1 MNWNQLKVN
10 RLKLVSFIYWVF
22 LTYMI
27 AAFIWWYVSLEKQN
41 NEIAAIKFQSI
52 QLSDPSLAVKTQ
64 AIQDFQIRK
73 TKQFIGEGLTFL
85 ILFLVG
91 AIYVYRS
98 LLKQLRYADQQ
109 QNFMMA
115 VTHELK
121 TPIAISHLNIETLL
135 KRELDTAQQSKLLEA
150 TLKETKRL
158 DSLSTNILLTAQLDM
173 GQYEANK
180 QLVNISELV
189 KQTIKS
195 FQERYP
201 SRICNTL
208 IEDAMDIQGE
218 PLLIQLLVNN
228 LMDNAHKY
236 ASAESTIEVS
246 ASVERDW
253 LVLDVSDRGPGVPE
267 DEHQRIFEPFYRGAA
282 GKGAPGS
289 GLGLAIAHEFAL
301 AHGGTL
307 EILERAQGAHFRA
320 NLPLGGQAA

>member
-1 MNWNQLKVN
+1 MNWKLVKINK
-10 RLKLVSFIYWVF
+10 LKLVSLIYWVF

-41 NEIAAIKFQSI
+41 KEIAAIKFQSI
-52 QLSDPSLAVKTQ
+52 QLSDPSLAAKTHT
-64 AIQDFQIRK
+64 IQDFQLRK

-85 ILFLVG
+85 LLFLLG

-98 LLKQLRYADQQ
+98 LMKQLRYADQQ

-135 KRELDTAQQSKLLEA
+135 KRELDSTQQLKLLEA

-180 QLVNISELV
+180 QLVNLSELV
-189 KQTIKS
+189 RQNIKS

-218 PLLIQLLVNN
+218 PLLIQLLINN
-228 LMDNAHKY
+228 LIDNAHKY
-236 ASAESTIEVS
+236 APVTEPIYIHLQSHQNTIQLIVKDQGPGIAADDKNKVFEKFYRIGAEST
-246 ASVERDW
+246 RTT
-253 LVLDVSDRGPGVPE
+253 
-267 DEHQRIFEPFYRGAA
+267 
-282 GKGAPGS
+282 KGS
-289 GLGLAIAHEFAL
+289 GLGLYLCKKITEFHNASIQL
-301 AHGGTL
+301 SNNTPTGSIFTVTFF
-307 EILERAQGAHFRA
+307 I
-320 NLPLGGQAA
+320 

>member
-1 MNWNQLKVN
+1 MSWKGIKVN
-10 RLKLVSFIYWVF
+10 NLKLVSLIYWVF

-52 QLSDPSLAVKTQ
+52 QINDPSLKAKTH
-64 AIQDFQIRK
+64 AIQDFQLRK
-73 TKQFIGEGLTFL
+73 TKQFIGEGLTIL
-85 ILFLVG
+85 VLFLLG

-98 LLKQLRYADQQ
+98 LKKQLRYADQQ

-135 KRELDTAQQSKLLEA
+135 KRDLDTSQQLKLLEA

-180 QLVNISELV
+180 QLVNVSELLRQNV
-189 KQTIKS
+189 KS

-201 SRICNTL
+201 SRICNTMV
-208 IEDAMDIQGE
+208 EDAMEIQGE
-218 PLLIQLLVNN
+218 PLLIQLLINN
-228 LMDNAHKY
+228 LIDNANKY
-236 ASAESTIEVS
+236 APVTEPIYIHLQSHQNMIQLIVK
-246 ASVERDW
+246 DQ
-253 LVLDVSDRGPGVPE
+253 GPGIAAMDRNKV
-267 DEHQRIFEPFYRGAA
+267 FEKFYRVGAETTRTT
-282 GKGAPGS
+282 KGS
-289 GLGLAIAHEFAL
+289 GLGLYLCKRIAEFHNATIQL
-301 AHGGTL
+301 T
-307 EILERAQGAHFRA
+307 A
-320 NLPLGGQAA
+320 NTPIGSIFTVTFFI

>member
-1 MNWNQLKVN
+1 MNWKAIKFNK
-10 RLKLVSFIYWVF
+10 LKLVSLIYWVF

-52 QLSDPSLAVKTQ
+52 QLNDPSLAAKTH
-64 AIQDFQIRK
+64 AIQDFQLRK
-73 TKQFIGEGLTFL
+73 TKQFIGEGLTIL
-85 ILFLVG
+85 VLFLLG

-98 LLKQLRYADQQ
+98 LKKQLRYADQQ

-135 KRELDTAQQSKLLEA
+135 KRDLDSSQQLKLLEA

-180 QLVNISELV
+180 QLVNVSELLR
-189 KQTIKS
+189 QNIKS

-201 SRICNTL
+201 SRICNTMV
-208 IEDAMDIQGE
+208 EDAMEIQGE
-218 PLLIQLLVNN
+218 PLLIQLLINN
-228 LMDNAHKY
+228 LIDNANKY
-236 ASAESTIEVS
+236 APVTEPIYIHLQSHQNMIQLIVK
-246 ASVERDW
+246 DQ
-253 LVLDVSDRGPGVPE
+253 GPGIAAMDKNKV
-267 DEHQRIFEPFYRGAA
+267 FEKFYRVGAETTRTT
-282 GKGAPGS
+282 KGS
-289 GLGLAIAHEFAL
+289 GLGLYLCKRIAEFHNATIQL
-301 AHGGTL
+301 TTNTPTGSIFTVTFF
-307 EILERAQGAHFRA
+307 I
-320 NLPLGGQAA
+320 

>member
-1 MNWNQLKVN
+1 MNWKLVKVN
-10 RLKLVSFIYWVF
+10 KLKLVSLIYWFF

-52 QLSDPSLAVKTQ
+52 QLSDPSLSVKTQ
-64 AIQDFQIRK
+64 AIQDFQLRK
-73 TKQFIGEGLTFL
+73 TKQFIGEGLTIL
-85 ILFLVG
+85 LLFLLG

-98 LLKQLRYADQQ
+98 LMKQLRYADQQ

-135 KRELDTAQQSKLLEA
+135 KRELDSTQQLKLLEA

-180 QLVNISELV
+180 QLVNLSALV

-208 IEDAMDIQGE
+208 VDDALEIQGE
-218 PLLIQLLVNN
+218 PLLIQLLINN
-228 LMDNAHKY
+228 LIDNAHKY
-236 ASAESTIEVS
+236 APVTEPIYIHLQSNQNSIRLIIKDQGPGIAANDKNKVFEKFYRVGAEST
-246 ASVERDW
+246 RTT
-253 LVLDVSDRGPGVPE
+253 
-267 DEHQRIFEPFYRGAA
+267 
-282 GKGAPGS
+282 KGS
-289 GLGLAIAHEFAL
+289 GLGLYLCKKIATFHNATIQLTSNTPTGSIFTVTFL
-301 AHGGTL
+301 S
-307 EILERAQGAHFRA
+307 
-320 NLPLGGQAA
+320 

>member
-1 MNWNQLKVN
+1 MSWKGIKVN
-10 RLKLVSFIYWVF
+10 NLKLVSLIYWVF

-52 QLSDPSLAVKTQ
+52 QINDPSLKAKTH
-64 AIQDFQIRK
+64 AIQDFQLRK
-73 TKQFIGEGLTFL
+73 TKQFIGEGLTIL
-85 ILFLVG
+85 VLFLLG

-98 LLKQLRYADQQ
+98 LKKQLRYADQQ

-135 KRELDTAQQSKLLEA
+135 KRDLDSSQQLKLLEA

-180 QLVNISELV
+180 QLVNVSELLR
-189 KQTIKS
+189 QNIKS

-201 SRICNTL
+201 SRICNTMV
-208 IEDAMDIQGE
+208 EDAMEIQGE
-218 PLLIQLLVNN
+218 PLLIQLLINN
-228 LMDNAHKY
+228 LIDNANKY
-236 ASAESTIEVS
+236 APVTEPIYIHLQSHQNMIQLIVK
-246 ASVERDW
+246 DQ
-253 LVLDVSDRGPGVPE
+253 GPGIAAMDRNKV
-267 DEHQRIFEPFYRGAA
+267 FEKFYRVGAETTRTT
-282 GKGAPGS
+282 KGS
-289 GLGLAIAHEFAL
+289 GLGLYLCKRITEFHNATIQL
-301 AHGGTL
+301 TTNKPTGSIFTVTFF
-307 EILERAQGAHFRA
+307 I
-320 NLPLGGQAA
+320 

>member
-1 MNWNQLKVN
+1 MNWKAIKFNK
-10 RLKLVSFIYWVF
+10 LKLVSLIYWVF

-52 QLSDPSLAVKTQ
+52 QTSDPSLAAKTH
-64 AIQDFQIRK
+64 AIQDFQLRK
-73 TKQFIGEGLTFL
+73 TKQFIGEGVTFL
-85 ILFLVG
+85 LLFLLG

-135 KRELDTAQQSKLLEA
+135 KRELDTAQQLKLLEA

-158 DSLSTNILLTAQLDM
+158 DHLSTNILLTAQLDM

-180 QLVNISELV
+180 QLLNLSELV
-189 KQTIKS
+189 RQNIKS

-201 SRICNTL
+201 SRICNTSVQ
-208 IEDAMDIQGE
+208 DAMEIQGE
-218 PLLIQLLVNN
+218 PLLIQLLINN
-228 LMDNAHKY
+228 LIDNANKY
-236 ASAESTIEVS
+236 APVTEPIYIHLQTHQNTIQFIIKDQGPGIADADKNKVFEKFYRVGSEST
-246 ASVERDW
+246 RTT
-253 LVLDVSDRGPGVPE
+253 
-267 DEHQRIFEPFYRGAA
+267 
-282 GKGAPGS
+282 KGS
-289 GLGLAIAHEFAL
+289 GLGLYLCKKIAEFHNATIQL
-301 AHGGTL
+301 TSNTPTGSIFTVSFF
-307 EILERAQGAHFRA
+307 I
-320 NLPLGGQAA
+320 

>member
-1 MNWNQLKVN
+1 MNWKLVKVN
-10 RLKLVSFIYWVF
+10 KLKLVSLIYWFF

-52 QLSDPSLAVKTQ
+52 QLSDPSLSVKTQ
-64 AIQDFQIRK
+64 AIQDFQLRK
-73 TKQFIGEGLTFL
+73 TKQFIGEGLTIL
-85 ILFLVG
+85 LLFLLG
-91 AIYVYRS
+91 TIYVYRS
-98 LLKQLRYADQQ
+98 LMKQLRYADQQ

-135 KRELDTAQQSKLLEA
+135 KRELDSTQQLKLLEA

-180 QLVNISELV
+180 QLVNLSALV

-208 IEDAMDIQGE
+208 VDDALEIQGE

-228 LMDNAHKY
+228 LIDNAHKY
-236 ASAESTIEVS
+236 APVTEPIYIHLQSNQNSIRLIIKDQGPGIAANDKNKVFEKFYRVGAEST
-246 ASVERDW
+246 RTT
-253 LVLDVSDRGPGVPE
+253 
-267 DEHQRIFEPFYRGAA
+267 
-282 GKGAPGS
+282 KGS
-289 GLGLAIAHEFAL
+289 GLGLYLCKKIATFHNATIQLTSNTPTGSIFTVTFL
-301 AHGGTL
+301 S
-307 EILERAQGAHFRA
+307 
-320 NLPLGGQAA
+320 

>member
-1 MNWNQLKVN
+1 MNWKLVKVN
-10 RLKLVSFIYWVF
+10 KLKLVSLIYWVF

-41 NEIAAIKFQSI
+41 DEIAAIKFQSI
-52 QLSDPSLAVKTQ
+52 QLSDPSLAAKTE
-64 AIQDFQIRK
+64 AIQNFQLRK
-73 TKQFIGEGLTFL
+73 TKQFIGEGLTIL
-85 ILFLVG
+85 VLFLLG

-98 LLKQLRYADQQ
+98 LMKQLRYADQQ

-135 KRELDTAQQSKLLEA
+135 KRELDSTQQLKLLEA

-180 QLVNISELV
+180 QLVNLSELV

-201 SRICNTL
+201 SRICNTKVDDEL
-208 IEDAMDIQGE
+208 EIQGE

-228 LMDNAHKY
+228 LIDNANKY
-236 ASAESTIEVS
+236 APITEPIYIHLLFHQNTIQLIVKDQGPGIAADDKNKVFEKFYRVGAEST
-246 ASVERDW
+246 RTT
-253 LVLDVSDRGPGVPE
+253 
-267 DEHQRIFEPFYRGAA
+267 
-282 GKGAPGS
+282 KGS
-289 GLGLAIAHEFAL
+289 GLGLYLCKKIAEFHNATIQL
-301 AHGGTL
+301 TTNTPTGSIFTVTFL
-307 EILERAQGAHFRA
+307 S
-320 NLPLGGQAA
+320 

>member
-1 MNWNQLKVN
+1 MNWKLVKVN
-10 RLKLVSFIYWVF
+10 KLKLVSLIYWVF

-41 NEIAAIKFQSI
+41 DEIAAIKFQSI
-52 QLSDPSLAVKTQ
+52 QLSDPSLAAKTE
-64 AIQDFQIRK
+64 AIQDFQLRK
-73 TKQFIGEGLTFL
+73 TKQFIGEGLTIL
-85 ILFLVG
+85 VLFLLG

-98 LLKQLRYADQQ
+98 LMKQLRYADQQ

-135 KRELDTAQQSKLLEA
+135 KRELDSTQQLKLLEA

-180 QLVNISELV
+180 QLVNLSELV

-201 SRICNTL
+201 SRICNTKVDDEL
-208 IEDAMDIQGE
+208 EIQGE

-228 LMDNAHKY
+228 LIDNANKY
-236 ASAESTIEVS
+236 APITEPIYIHLLSHQNTIQLIVKDQGPGIAADDKNKVFEKFYRVGAEST
-246 ASVERDW
+246 RTT
-253 LVLDVSDRGPGVPE
+253 
-267 DEHQRIFEPFYRGAA
+267 
-282 GKGAPGS
+282 KGS
-289 GLGLAIAHEFAL
+289 GLGLYLCKKIAEFHNATIQL
-301 AHGGTL
+301 TTNTPTGSIFTVTFL
-307 EILERAQGAHFRA
+307 S
-320 NLPLGGQAA
+320 

>member
-1 MNWNQLKVN
+1 MSWKGIKVN
-10 RLKLVSFIYWVF
+10 NLKLVSLIYWVF

-52 QLSDPSLAVKTQ
+52 QINDPSLKAKTH
-64 AIQDFQIRK
+64 AIQDFQLRK
-73 TKQFIGEGLTFL
+73 TKQFIGEGLTIL
-85 ILFLVG
+85 VLFLLG

-98 LLKQLRYADQQ
+98 LKKQLRYADQQ

-135 KRELDTAQQSKLLEA
+135 KRDLDSSQQLKLLEA

-180 QLVNISELV
+180 QLVNVSELLR
-189 KQTIKS
+189 QNIKS

-201 SRICNTL
+201 SRICNTMV
-208 IEDAMDIQGE
+208 EDAMEIQGE
-218 PLLIQLLVNN
+218 PLLIQLLINN
-228 LMDNAHKY
+228 LIDNANKY
-236 ASAESTIEVS
+236 APVTEPIYIHLQSHQNMIQLIVK
-246 ASVERDW
+246 DQ
-253 LVLDVSDRGPGVPE
+253 GPGIAAMDRNKV
-267 DEHQRIFEPFYRGAA
+267 FEKFYRVGAETTRTT
-282 GKGAPGS
+282 KGS
-289 GLGLAIAHEFAL
+289 GLGLYLCKRIAEFHNATIQL
-301 AHGGTL
+301 TTNTPTGSIFTVTFF
-307 EILERAQGAHFRA
+307 I
-320 NLPLGGQAA
+320 

>member
-1 MNWNQLKVN
+1 MSCKGIKVN
-10 RLKLVSFIYWVF
+10 NLKLVSLIYWVF

-52 QLSDPSLAVKTQ
+52 QINDPSLKAKTH
-64 AIQDFQIRK
+64 AIQDFQLRK
-73 TKQFIGEGLTFL
+73 TKQFIGEGLTIL
-85 ILFLVG
+85 VLFLLG

-98 LLKQLRYADQQ
+98 LKKQLRYADQQ

-135 KRELDTAQQSKLLEA
+135 KRDLDSTQQLKLLEA

-180 QLVNISELV
+180 QLVNVSELV
-189 KQTIKS
+189 RQNIKS

-201 SRICNTL
+201 SRICNTMV
-208 IEDAMDIQGE
+208 EDAMEIQGE
-218 PLLIQLLVNN
+218 PLLIQLLINN
-228 LMDNAHKY
+228 LIDNANKY
-236 ASAESTIEVS
+236 APVTEPIYIHLQSHQNMIQLIVK
-246 ASVERDW
+246 DQ
-253 LVLDVSDRGPGVPE
+253 GPGIAAADKNKV
-267 DEHQRIFEPFYRGAA
+267 FEKFFRVGAETTRTT
-282 GKGAPGS
+282 KGS
-289 GLGLAIAHEFAL
+289 GLGLYLCKRIAEFHNATIQL
-301 AHGGTL
+301 TTNTPTGSIFTVTFF
-307 EILERAQGAHFRA
+307 I
-320 NLPLGGQAA
+320 

>member
-1 MNWNQLKVN
+1 MNWKLVKFNK
-10 RLKLVSFIYWVF
+10 LKLVSLIYWVF

-52 QLSDPSLAVKTQ
+52 QITDPSLAAKTH
-64 AIQDFQIRK
+64 AIQDFQLRK
-73 TKQFIGEGLTFL
+73 TKQFIGEGLTIL
-85 ILFLVG
+85 VLFLLG

-98 LLKQLRYADQQ
+98 LMKQLRYADQQ

-135 KRELDTAQQSKLLEA
+135 KRDLDNVQQLKLLEA

-158 DSLSTNILLTAQLDM
+158 DHLSTNILLTAQLDM

-180 QLVNISELV
+180 QLVNVSELLR
-189 KQTIKS
+189 QNIKS

-208 IEDAMDIQGE
+208 IEDAMEIQGE
-218 PLLIQLLVNN
+218 PLLIQLLINN
-228 LMDNAHKY
+228 LIDNANKY
-236 ASAESTIEVS
+236 APVTEPIYIHLESHQNTIQLIVK
-246 ASVERDW
+246 DQ
-253 LVLDVSDRGPGVPE
+253 GPGIAADNKNKV
-267 DEHQRIFEPFYRGAA
+267 FEKFYRVGAETTRTT
-282 GKGAPGS
+282 KGS
-289 GLGLAIAHEFAL
+289 GLGLYLCKKIAAFHNATIQLTTNTPTGSIF
-301 AHGGTL
+301 TVTFF
-307 EILERAQGAHFRA
+307 I
-320 NLPLGGQAA
+320 

>member
-1 MNWNQLKVN
+1 MSWKGIKVN
-10 RLKLVSFIYWVF
+10 NLKLVSLIYWVF

-52 QLSDPSLAVKTQ
+52 QINDPSLKAKTH
-64 AIQDFQIRK
+64 AIQDFQLRK
-73 TKQFIGEGLTFL
+73 TKQFIGEGLTIL
-85 ILFLVG
+85 VLFLLG

-98 LLKQLRYADQQ
+98 LKKQLRYADQQ

-135 KRELDTAQQSKLLEA
+135 KRDLDTSQQLKLLEA

-180 QLVNISELV
+180 QLVNVSELLRQNV
-189 KQTIKS
+189 KS

-201 SRICNTL
+201 SRICNTMV
-208 IEDAMDIQGE
+208 EDAMEIQGE
-218 PLLIQLLVNN
+218 PLLIQLLINN
-228 LMDNAHKY
+228 LIDNANKY
-236 ASAESTIEVS
+236 APVTEPIYIHLQSHQNMIQLIVK
-246 ASVERDW
+246 DQ
-253 LVLDVSDRGPGVPE
+253 GPGIAAMDRNKV
-267 DEHQRIFEPFYRGAA
+267 FEKFYRVGAETTRTT
-282 GKGAPGS
+282 KGS
-289 GLGLAIAHEFAL
+289 GLGLYLCKRIAEFHNATIQL
-301 AHGGTL
+301 TTNTPTGSIFTVTFF
-307 EILERAQGAHFRA
+307 I
-320 NLPLGGQAA
+320 

>member
-1 MNWNQLKVN
+1 MNWKLVKVN
-10 RLKLVSFIYWVF
+10 KLKLVSLIYWVF

-52 QLSDPSLAVKTQ
+52 QLNDPSLAAKTH
-64 AIQDFQIRK
+64 AIQDFQLRK
-73 TKQFIGEGLTFL
+73 TKQFIGEGLTIL
-85 ILFLVG
+85 VLFLLG

-98 LLKQLRYADQQ
+98 LMKQLRYADQQ

-135 KRELDTAQQSKLLEA
+135 KRELDSAQQLKLLEA

-180 QLVNISELV
+180 QLVNVSELV
-189 KQTIKS
+189 RQNIKS

-201 SRICNTL
+201 SRICNTMV
-208 IEDAMDIQGE
+208 EDAMEIQGE

-228 LMDNAHKY
+228 LIDNANKY
-236 ASAESTIEVS
+236 APVSEPIYIHLQSYQNTIQLIVKDQGPGIAADDKNKVFEKFYRVGAESTRS
-246 ASVERDW
+246 T
-253 LVLDVSDRGPGVPE
+253 
-267 DEHQRIFEPFYRGAA
+267 
-282 GKGAPGS
+282 KGS
-289 GLGLAIAHEFAL
+289 GLGLYLCKKIADFHNATIQLTTNTPTGSIF
-301 AHGGTL
+301 TVT
-307 EILERAQGAHFRA
+307 FFS
-320 NLPLGGQAA
+320 

>member
-1 MNWNQLKVN
+1 MNWKAIKFNK
-10 RLKLVSFIYWVF
+10 LKLVSLIYWVF

-52 QLSDPSLAVKTQ
+52 QTSDPSLAAKTH
-64 AIQDFQIRK
+64 AIQDFQLRK
-73 TKQFIGEGLTFL
+73 TKQFIGEGVTFL
-85 ILFLVG
+85 LLFLLG

-135 KRELDTAQQSKLLEA
+135 KRELDTAQQLKLLEA

-158 DSLSTNILLTAQLDM
+158 DHLSTNILLTAQLDM

-180 QLVNISELV
+180 QLLNLSELV
-189 KQTIKS
+189 RQNIKS

-201 SRICNTL
+201 SRICNTSVQ
-208 IEDAMDIQGE
+208 DALEIQGE
-218 PLLIQLLVNN
+218 PLLIQLLINN
-228 LMDNAHKY
+228 LIDNANKY
-236 ASAESTIEVS
+236 APVTEPIYIYLQTHQNTIQFIIKDQGPGIADADKNKVFEKFYRVGAEST
-246 ASVERDW
+246 RTT
-253 LVLDVSDRGPGVPE
+253 
-267 DEHQRIFEPFYRGAA
+267 
-282 GKGAPGS
+282 KGS
-289 GLGLAIAHEFAL
+289 GLGLYLCKKIAEFHNATIQL
-301 AHGGTL
+301 TSNTPTGSIFTVSFF
-307 EILERAQGAHFRA
+307 I
-320 NLPLGGQAA
+320 

>member
-1 MNWNQLKVN
+1 MNWKGIKVN
-10 RLKLVSFIYWVF
+10 NLKLVSLIYWVF

-52 QLSDPSLAVKTQ
+52 QINDPSLKAKTH
-64 AIQDFQIRK
+64 AIQDFQLRK
-73 TKQFIGEGLTFL
+73 TKQFIGEGLTIL
-85 ILFLVG
+85 VLFLLG

-98 LLKQLRYADQQ
+98 LKKQLRYADQQ

-135 KRELDTAQQSKLLEA
+135 KRDLDSSQQLKLLEA

-180 QLVNISELV
+180 QLVNVSELLR
-189 KQTIKS
+189 QNIKS

-208 IEDAMDIQGE
+208 VEDAMEIQGE
-218 PLLIQLLVNN
+218 PLLIQLLINN
-228 LMDNAHKY
+228 LIDNANKY
-236 ASAESTIEVS
+236 APVTEPIYIHLQSQQNRIQLIVK
-246 ASVERDW
+246 DQ
-253 LVLDVSDRGPGVPE
+253 GPGIAAADKNKV
-267 DEHQRIFEPFYRGAA
+267 FEKFFRVGAETTRTT
-282 GKGAPGS
+282 KGS
-289 GLGLAIAHEFAL
+289 GLGLYLCKRITEFHNATIQL
-301 AHGGTL
+301 TTNTPTGSIFTVTFF
-307 EILERAQGAHFRA
+307 I
-320 NLPLGGQAA
+320 

>member
-1 MNWNQLKVN
+1 MSWKGIKVN
-10 RLKLVSFIYWVF
+10 NLKLVSLIYWVF

-52 QLSDPSLAVKTQ
+52 QINDPSLKAKTH
-64 AIQDFQIRK
+64 AIQDFQLRK
-73 TKQFIGEGLTFL
+73 TKQFIGEGLTIL
-85 ILFLVG
+85 VLFLLG

-98 LLKQLRYADQQ
+98 LKKQLRYADQQ

-135 KRELDTAQQSKLLEA
+135 KRDLDSSQQLKLLEA

-180 QLVNISELV
+180 QLVNVSELLR
-189 KQTIKS
+189 QNIKS

-201 SRICNTL
+201 SRICNTMV
-208 IEDAMDIQGE
+208 EDAMEIQGE
-218 PLLIQLLVNN
+218 PLLIQLLINN
-228 LMDNAHKY
+228 LIDNANKY
-236 ASAESTIEVS
+236 APVTEPIYIHLQSHQNMIQLIVK
-246 ASVERDW
+246 DQ
-253 LVLDVSDRGPGVPE
+253 GPGIAAMDKNKV
-267 DEHQRIFEPFYRGAA
+267 FEKFYRVGAETTRTT
-282 GKGAPGS
+282 KGS
-289 GLGLAIAHEFAL
+289 GLGLYLCKRITEFHNATIQL
-301 AHGGTL
+301 TTNTPTGSIFTVTFF
-307 EILERAQGAHFRA
+307 I
-320 NLPLGGQAA
+320 

>member
-1 MNWNQLKVN
+1 MSWKGIKVN
-10 RLKLVSFIYWVF
+10 NLKLVSLIYWVF

-52 QLSDPSLAVKTQ
+52 QINDPSLKAKTH
-64 AIQDFQIRK
+64 AIQDFQLRK
-73 TKQFIGEGLTFL
+73 TKQFIGEGLTIL
-85 ILFLVG
+85 VLFLLG

-98 LLKQLRYADQQ
+98 LKKQLRYADQQ

-135 KRELDTAQQSKLLEA
+135 KRDLDSTQQLKLLEA

-180 QLVNISELV
+180 QLVNVSELV
-189 KQTIKS
+189 RQNIKS

-201 SRICNTL
+201 SRICNTMV
-208 IEDAMDIQGE
+208 EDAMEIQGE
-218 PLLIQLLVNN
+218 PLLIQLLINN
-228 LMDNAHKY
+228 LIDNANKY
-236 ASAESTIEVS
+236 APVTEPIYIHLQSHQNRIQLIVK
-246 ASVERDW
+246 DQ
-253 LVLDVSDRGPGVPE
+253 GPGIAAADKNKV
-267 DEHQRIFEPFYRGAA
+267 FEKFFRVGAETTRTT
-282 GKGAPGS
+282 KGS
-289 GLGLAIAHEFAL
+289 GLGLYLCKRIAEFHNATIQL
-301 AHGGTL
+301 TTNTPTGSIFTVTFF
-307 EILERAQGAHFRA
+307 I
-320 NLPLGGQAA
+320 

>member
-1 MNWNQLKVN
+1 MNWKLVKVN
-10 RLKLVSFIYWVF
+10 KLKLVSLIYWFF

-52 QLSDPSLAVKTQ
+52 QLSDPSLSVKTQ
-64 AIQDFQIRK
+64 AIQDFQLRK
-73 TKQFIGEGLTFL
+73 TKQFIGEGLTIL
-85 ILFLVG
+85 LLFLLG

-98 LLKQLRYADQQ
+98 LMKQLRYADQQ

-135 KRELDTAQQSKLLEA
+135 KRELDSTQQLKLLEA

-180 QLVNISELV
+180 QLVNLSALV

-208 IEDAMDIQGE
+208 VDDALEIQGE
-218 PLLIQLLVNN
+218 PLLIQLLINN

-236 ASAESTIEVS
+236 APVTEPIYIHLQSNQNSIRLIIKDQGPGIAANDKNKVFEKFYRVGAEST
-246 ASVERDW
+246 RTT
-253 LVLDVSDRGPGVPE
+253 
-267 DEHQRIFEPFYRGAA
+267 
-282 GKGAPGS
+282 KGS
-289 GLGLAIAHEFAL
+289 GLGLYLCKKIATFHNATIQLTSNTPTGSIFTVTFL
-301 AHGGTL
+301 S
-307 EILERAQGAHFRA
+307 
-320 NLPLGGQAA
+320 

>member
-1 MNWNQLKVN
+1 MNWKAIKFNK
-10 RLKLVSFIYWVF
+10 LKLVSLIYWVF

-52 QLSDPSLAVKTQ
+52 QTSDPSLAAKTH
-64 AIQDFQIRK
+64 AIQDFQLRK
-73 TKQFIGEGLTFL
+73 TKQFIGEGVTFL
-85 ILFLVG
+85 LLFLLG

-135 KRELDTAQQSKLLEA
+135 KRELDTAQQLKLLEA

-158 DSLSTNILLTAQLDM
+158 DHLSTNILLTAQLDM

-180 QLVNISELV
+180 QLLNLSELV
-189 KQTIKS
+189 RQNIKS

-201 SRICNTL
+201 ARICNTSVQ
-208 IEDAMDIQGE
+208 DALEIQGE
-218 PLLIQLLVNN
+218 PLLIQLLINN
-228 LMDNAHKY
+228 LIDNANKY
-236 ASAESTIEVS
+236 APVTEPIYIHLQTHQNTIQFIIKDQGPGIADADKNKVFEKFYRVGAEST
-246 ASVERDW
+246 RTT
-253 LVLDVSDRGPGVPE
+253 
-267 DEHQRIFEPFYRGAA
+267 
-282 GKGAPGS
+282 KGS
-289 GLGLAIAHEFAL
+289 GLGLYLCKKIAEFHNATIQL
-301 AHGGTL
+301 TSNTPTGSIFTVSFF
-307 EILERAQGAHFRA
+307 I
-320 NLPLGGQAA
+320 

>member
-1 MNWNQLKVN
+1 MSWKGIKVN
-10 RLKLVSFIYWVF
+10 NLKLVSLIYWVF

-52 QLSDPSLAVKTQ
+52 QINDPSLKAKTH
-64 AIQDFQIRK
+64 AIQDFQLRK
-73 TKQFIGEGLTFL
+73 TKQFIAEGLTIL
-85 ILFLVG
+85 VLFLLG

-98 LLKQLRYADQQ
+98 LKKQLRYADQQ

-135 KRELDTAQQSKLLEA
+135 KRDLDSTQQLKLLEA

-180 QLVNISELV
+180 QLVNVSELV
-189 KQTIKS
+189 RQNIKS

-201 SRICNTL
+201 SRICNTMV
-208 IEDAMDIQGE
+208 EDAMEIQGE
-218 PLLIQLLVNN
+218 PLLIQLLINN
-228 LMDNAHKY
+228 LIDNANKY
-236 ASAESTIEVS
+236 APVTEPIYIHLQSHQNMIQLIVK
-246 ASVERDW
+246 DQ
-253 LVLDVSDRGPGVPE
+253 GPGIAAADKNKV
-267 DEHQRIFEPFYRGAA
+267 FEKFFRVGAETTRTT
-282 GKGAPGS
+282 KGS
-289 GLGLAIAHEFAL
+289 GLGLYLCKRITEFHNATIQL
-301 AHGGTL
+301 TTNTPTGSIFTVTFF
-307 EILERAQGAHFRA
+307 I
-320 NLPLGGQAA
+320 

>member
-1 MNWNQLKVN
+1 MNWKLVKVN
-10 RLKLVSFIYWVF
+10 KLKLVSLIYWVF

-52 QLSDPSLAVKTQ
+52 QITDPSLAAKTH
-64 AIQDFQIRK
+64 AIQDFQLRK
-73 TKQFIGEGLTFL
+73 TKQFIGEGLTIL
-85 ILFLVG
+85 VLFLLG

-98 LLKQLRYADQQ
+98 LKKQLRYADQQ

-135 KRELDTAQQSKLLEA
+135 KRDLDTTQQLKLLEA

-180 QLVNISELV
+180 QLVNVSELL
-189 KQTIKS
+189 KQNIKS

-201 SRICNTL
+201 SRICNTM
-208 IEDAMDIQGE
+208 IEDAMEIQGE
-218 PLLIQLLVNN
+218 PLLFQLLINN
-228 LMDNAHKY
+228 LIDNANKY
-236 ASAESTIEVS
+236 APLTEPIYIHLQTHQNTTQLIVKDQGPGIATDDKNKVFEKFFRVGAEST
-246 ASVERDW
+246 RTT
-253 LVLDVSDRGPGVPE
+253 
-267 DEHQRIFEPFYRGAA
+267 
-282 GKGAPGS
+282 KGS
-289 GLGLAIAHEFAL
+289 GLGLYLCKKIAEFHNATIQL
-301 AHGGTL
+301 TTNTPTGSIFTVTFF
-307 EILERAQGAHFRA
+307 I
-320 NLPLGGQAA
+320 

>member
-1 MNWNQLKVN
+1 MSWKGIKVN
-10 RLKLVSFIYWVF
+10 NLKLVSLIYWVF

-52 QLSDPSLAVKTQ
+52 QINDPSLKAKTH
-64 AIQDFQIRK
+64 AIQDFQLRK
-73 TKQFIGEGLTFL
+73 TKQFIGEGLTIL
-85 ILFLVG
+85 VLFLLG

-98 LLKQLRYADQQ
+98 LKKQLRYADQQ

-135 KRELDTAQQSKLLEA
+135 KRDLDSTQQLKLLEA

-180 QLVNISELV
+180 QLVNISELLR
-189 KQTIKS
+189 QNIKS

-208 IEDAMDIQGE
+208 VEDAMEIQGE
-218 PLLIQLLVNN
+218 PLLIQLLINN
-228 LMDNAHKY
+228 LIDNANKY
-236 ASAESTIEVS
+236 APVTEPIYIHLQSHQNMIQLIVK
-246 ASVERDW
+246 DQ
-253 LVLDVSDRGPGVPE
+253 GPGIAAADKNKV
-267 DEHQRIFEPFYRGAA
+267 FEKFFRVGAETTRTT
-282 GKGAPGS
+282 KGS
-289 GLGLAIAHEFAL
+289 GLGLYLCKRITEFHNATIQL
-301 AHGGTL
+301 TTNTPTGSIFTVTFF
-307 EILERAQGAHFRA
+307 I
-320 NLPLGGQAA
+320 

>member
-1 MNWNQLKVN
+1 MSWKGIKVN
-10 RLKLVSFIYWVF
+10 NLKLVSLIYWVF

-52 QLSDPSLAVKTQ
+52 QINDPSLKAKTH
-64 AIQDFQIRK
+64 AIQDFQLRK
-73 TKQFIGEGLTFL
+73 TKQFIGEGLTIL
-85 ILFLVG
+85 VLFLLG

-98 LLKQLRYADQQ
+98 LKKQLRYADQQ

-135 KRELDTAQQSKLLEA
+135 KRDLDSSQQLKLLEA

-180 QLVNISELV
+180 QLVNVSELLR
-189 KQTIKS
+189 QNIKS

-201 SRICNTL
+201 SRICNTMV
-208 IEDAMDIQGE
+208 EDAMEIQGE
-218 PLLIQLLVNN
+218 PLLIQLLINN
-228 LMDNAHKY
+228 LIDNANKY
-236 ASAESTIEVS
+236 APVTEPIYIHLQSHQNMIQLIVKDQGLGIA
-246 ASVERDW
+246 AM
-253 LVLDVSDRGPGVPE
+253 DRNKV
-267 DEHQRIFEPFYRGAA
+267 FEKFYRVGAETTRTT
-282 GKGAPGS
+282 KGS
-289 GLGLAIAHEFAL
+289 GLGLYLCKRIAEFHNATIQL
-301 AHGGTL
+301 TTNTPTGSIFTVTFF
-307 EILERAQGAHFRA
+307 I
-320 NLPLGGQAA
+320 